1 MEFLAKGLGRNIKHR
16 RPTHIFTHWL
26 IVALVFTLVWD
37 YQGIGMAFV
46 WGGVSH
52 ILTDAMTVSG
62 GGAFPHIVTDDFIY
76 LEAGLEL
83 AILLNTPSL
92 LA

>member
-1 MEFLAKGLGRNIKHR
+1 MGRTQAICLLFHCFDEFVSCRSRDGVLVKELGRNIKHR

-26 IVALVFTLVWD
+26 IVVLVFTLVWD

-62 GGAFPHIVTDDFIY
+62 CLFPI
-76 LEAGLEL
+76 
-83 AILLNTPSL
+83 
-92 LA
+92 